1 MKTKKINRFFKKDYF
16 LRKFYT
22 LKFLKFFLSE
32 DFLRKK
38 IFKYIFFSG
47 YWSDYNSGTNKSVSG
62 KGSNYDNTYYL
73 KNELKIFF
81 REKKIKKIL
90 DIGCGDFNWMSNLLK
105 DIEFDSY
112 LGLDIVKKL
121 VDDNSEK
128 YGTQKVKFLCQD
140 IVSERIDFQDEFDF
154 ILVRHVF
161 IHLKNS
167 NIIKVLNKIK
177 KVNFKYLAITS
188 DPYKSQNKDLKTEGR
203 YRDINLIIHPFNL
216 SVPNTIIKEFAPG
229 VFNNVDLNIYDNSIK
244 LK

>member
-1 MKTKKINRFFKKDYF
+1 MKTKKINRFLKINYF

-22 LKFLKFFLSE
+22 FKFLNFFFSE
-32 DFLRKK
+32 DYLRKK

-47 YWSDYNSGTNKSVSG
+47 YWSDYNSGVSKSVSG
-62 KGSNYDNTYYL
+62 KGSNYDNTLYL
-73 KNELKIFF
+73 KNELKTFF

-105 DIEFDSY
+105 DIAYESY
-112 LGLDIVKKL
+112 LGVDIVKNL

-128 YGTQKVKFLCQD
+128 YGSKKVKFLCHD
-140 IVSERIDFQDEFDF
+140 IVSENIDFIDEFDF

-177 KVNFKYLAITS
+177 KINFKYLAITS
-188 DPYKSQNKDLKTEGR
+188 DPYRYSNVDLKTEGR
-203 YRDINLIIHPFNL
+203 YRDINLIIEPFNL
-216 SVPNTIIKEFAPG
+216 SVPSEIIKESAPG
-229 VFNNVDLNIYDNSIK
+229 VLNNVDLNIYNNSIK

>member
-1 MKTKKINRFFKKDYF
+1 MLKNSSKFSNKT
-16 LRKFYT
+16 
-22 LKFLKFFLSE
+22 
-32 DFLRKK
+32 
-38 IFKYIFFSG
+38 
-47 YWSDYNSGTNKSVSG
+47 
-62 KGSNYDNTYYL
+62 L

-188 DPYKSQNKDLKTEGR
+188 DPYKSENKDLKTEGR